1 MEYIIG
7 LILGG
12 MLALSGAGG
21 VIAVPLIMIF
31 LKLPVNEAM
40 GTALGA
46 VMLSAAVGVFVQRKY
61 VLFVPALILGL
72 TGMLSAP
79 FGRTLATFINELV
92 LLMGFLA
99 ISTVIAVMMWK
110 SSKKSPERGIG
121 FETGTGTG
129 TVVNVPVLGKVFN
142 VDNRLSTDN
151 AISSDTIDFV
161 SSAFNYDRAFVLTML
176 LSGLLIGAVSGLLG
190 IGGGVFM
197 VPFLSWFLRI
207 NMITAIATSMLTVLL
222 ISSSGFFTGLL
233 VHNQVDLLMT
243 AKLSVAAMIGT
254 LIGHKLGSYC
264 QDRQLQKIFSIS
276 LILMSFL
283 ALAKEL

>member
-12 MLALSGAGG
+12 MMALSGAGG

-31 LKLPVNEAM
+31 LGLPVNDAM

-46 VMLSAAVGVFVQRKY
+46 VMLSAAVGVFVQRQY

-79 FGRTLATFINELV
+79 FGRSLATYTNELV
-92 LLMGFLA
+92 LLLSLVG
-99 ISTVIAVMMWK
+99 ISIVIAVLMWK
-110 SSKKSPERGIG
+110 SSKIISEPEIAL
-121 FETGTGTG
+121 EADPK
-129 TVVNVPVLGKVFN
+129 VIINVPVLARVSN
-142 VDNRLSTDN
+142 LDDSLSTHE
-151 AISSDTIDFV
+151 ASSIARIDWLHP
-161 SSAFNYDRAFVLTML
+161 ALNYHWVIVLSMII
-176 LSGLLIGAVSGLLG
+176 SGLLIGAVSGLLG

-207 NMITAIATSMLTVLL
+207 NMMTAIATSMLTVLL
-222 ISSSGFFTGLL
+222 ISASGFFTSLL
-233 VHNQVDLLMT
+233 IHNQVDLFLT
-243 AKLSVAAMIGT
+243 AKLSIAATIGA
-254 LIGHKLGSYC
+254 LIGYRLGSYC
-264 QDRQLQKIFSIS
+264 QDHHLQKIFSLS
-276 LILMSFL
+276 LISMSFL

>member
-12 MLALSGAGG
+12 MMALSGAGG

-31 LKLPVNEAM
+31 LGLPVNDAM

-46 VMLSAAVGVFVQRKY
+46 VMLSAGVGVFVQRQY

-79 FGRTLATFINELV
+79 FGRSLATYTNELV
-92 LLMGFLA
+92 LLLSLVG
-99 ISTVIAVMMWK
+99 ISIVIAVLMWK
-110 SSKKSPERGIG
+110 SSKIISEPEIAL
-121 FETGTGTG
+121 EANPE
-129 TVVNVPVLGKVFN
+129 VIINVPVLARVSN
-142 VDNRLSTDN
+142 LDDSLSTHE
-151 AISSDTIDFV
+151 ASSIARIDWLHP
-161 SSAFNYDRAFVLTML
+161 ALNYHWVIVLSMII
-176 LSGLLIGAVSGLLG
+176 SGLLIGAVSGLLG

-207 NMITAIATSMLTVLL
+207 NMMTAIATSMLTVLL
-222 ISSSGFFTGLL
+222 ISASGFFTSLL
-233 VHNQVDLLMT
+233 IHNQVDLFLT
-243 AKLSVAAMIGT
+243 AKLSIAAMIGA
-254 LIGHKLGSYC
+254 LIGHRLGSYC
-264 QDRQLQKIFSIS
+264 QEHHLQKIFSLS
-276 LILMSFL
+276 LISMSFL

>member
-12 MLALSGAGG
+12 MMALSGAGG

-31 LKLPVNEAM
+31 LGLPVNDAM

-46 VMLSAAVGVFVQRKY
+46 VMLSAGVGVFVQRQN

-79 FGRTLATFINELV
+79 FGRSLATYMNELV
-92 LLMGFLA
+92 LLLGLVA
-99 ISTVIAVMMWK
+99 ISIVIAVLMWK
-110 SSKKSPERGIG
+110 SSKKISEPEIAL
-121 FETGTGTG
+121 E
-129 TVVNVPVLGKVFN
+129 VDSEAIINVPVLARVFN
-142 VDNRLSTDN
+142 LDDSL
-151 AISSDTIDFV
+151 SSDEASSIARIDWV
-161 SSAFNYDRAFVLTML
+161 HPALNYHWVIVLSMI

-207 NMITAIATSMLTVLL
+207 NMMTAIATSMLTVLL
-222 ISSSGFFTGLL
+222 ISASGFFTGLL
-233 VHNQVDLLMT
+233 IHNQVDLFLT
-243 AKLSVAAMIGT
+243 AKLSIAAMIGA
-254 LIGHKLGSYC
+254 LIGYRLGSYC
-264 QDRQLQKIFSIS
+264 QDHHLQKIFSLS
-276 LILMSFL
+276 LISMSFL

>member
-12 MLALSGAGG
+12 MMALSGAGG

-31 LKLPVNEAM
+31 LGLPVNDAM

-46 VMLSAAVGVFVQRKY
+46 VMLSAAVGVFVQRQY

-79 FGRTLATFINELV
+79 FGRTLATFMNELV
-92 LLMGFLA
+92 LLLGLVA
-99 ISTVIAVMMWK
+99 ISIVIAVLMWK
-110 SSKKSPERGIG
+110 SSKKSPELAIAL
-121 FETGTGTG
+121 EADSEEL
-129 TVVNVPVLGKVFN
+129 VNVAILGKVFN
-142 VDNRLSTDN
+142 LDESLSTHEPSRI
-151 AISSDTIDFV
+151 ARIDWV
-161 SSAFNYDRAFVLTML
+161 NPALNYHWVIVLSMMI
-176 LSGLLIGAVSGLLG
+176 SGLLIGAVSGLLG

-207 NMITAIATSMLTVLL
+207 SMIRAIATSMLTVLL
-222 ISSSGFFTGLL
+222 ISAAGFFTSLL
-233 VHNQVDLLMT
+233 VHNQVDLLLT

-254 LIGHKLGSYC
+254 LIGHRLGSYC
-264 QDRQLQKIFSIS
+264 QEHHLQKIFSLS
-276 LILMSFL
+276 LISMSFL

>member
-121 FETGTGTG
+121 FETGTGT
-129 TVVNVPVLGKVFN
+129 VVNVPVLGKVFN
-142 VDNRLSTDN
+142 VDKRLSTDN

>member
-7 LILGG
+7 FILGG

-31 LKLPVNEAM
+31 LGLPVNEAM

-46 VMLSAAVGVFVQRKY
+46 VMLSAAVGVFVQRNY
-61 VLFVPALILGL
+61 ILFVPGLILGL

-79 FGRTLATFINELV
+79 FGRTLATYINELL
-92 LLMGFLA
+92 LLMGLLS
-99 ISTVIAVMMWK
+99 ISIVIAVLMWK
-110 SSKKSPERGIG
+110 SAKKSSEIAIA
-121 FETGTGTG
+121 FKTVSGTL
-129 TVVNVPVLGKVFN
+129 VNVPVLDKAFN
-142 VDNRLSTDN
+142 QGDSLSTDKTTPF
-151 AISSDTIDFV
+151 STIDSV
-161 SSAFNYDRAFVLTML
+161 HSVLNYNWAVVLMMM

-207 NMITAIATSMLTVLL
+207 NMVMAIATSMLTVLQ
-222 ISSSGFFTGLL
+222 ISASGFFTGLF
-233 VHNQVDLLMT
+233 VHNQVDLLLT

-254 LIGHKLGSYC
+254 LIGHSLGSYC
-264 QDRQLQKIFSIS
+264 EEHHLQKIFSIS
-276 LILMSFL
+276 LICMSLL
-283 ALAKEL
+283 ALAKEF